1 MSVKIKDL
9 SDEIAQHHFSYGLH
23 LGVFADKISRKK
35 PKTMEEMRERA
46 AKFIQM
52 EDIQA
57 FRVKKREKEDAASH
71 KSAP

>member
-1 MSVKIKDL
+1 
-9 SDEIAQHHFSYGLH
+9 
-23 LGVFADKISRKK
+23 
-35 PKTMEEMRERA
+35 MEEMRERA